1 MDISSTIILNDFSH
15 LLLENLTNS
24 VYNLT
29 TEQQLVIE
37 SFIKKSPN
45 MFDKITK
52 DINEIIVDGN
62 INLQDIPIIIQL
74 LTNTYHLYS
83 LTDGLLEGDNII
95 VFIQYTINVIIDSRF
110 ILLSDFE
117 KKKKMENLVNSCISL
132 LRTNIIPVI
141 ENKSFYSKYF
151 CCK

>member
-1 MDISSTIILNDFSH
+1 MEISSTIILSDLSH
-15 LLLENLTNS
+15 VLLENLTNS

-29 TEQQLVIE
+29 SEQQIVIE
-37 SFIKKSPN
+37 SFIKKSPTIL
-45 MFDKITK
+45 DKITK
-52 DINEIIVDGN
+52 DIHEITVDGK
-62 INLQDIPIIIQL
+62 INLQDIPTIIQL

-83 LTDGLLEGDNII
+83 LTDGLLQGDNII

-117 KKKKMENLVNSCISL
+117 KKKMDNLVNSCISL
-132 LRTNIIPVI
+132 LRTNIIQVN
-141 ENKSFYSKYF
+141 ENKTFFSKYF